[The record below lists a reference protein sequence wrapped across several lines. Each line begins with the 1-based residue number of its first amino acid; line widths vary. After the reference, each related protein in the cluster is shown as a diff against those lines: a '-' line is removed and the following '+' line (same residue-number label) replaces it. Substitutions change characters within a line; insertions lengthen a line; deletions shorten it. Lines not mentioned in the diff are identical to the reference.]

1 MKNNSV
7 FVALSEE
14 LFASYTDMS
23 DSELLQHNAMWLTV
37 DSCPGYPCRVSLQD
51 AQVGEQVL
59 ALSFTHHDVASP
71 YKAAGPIFVRKQAKK
86 TTCVPGE
93 VPTMLRHRC
102 LSLRGYTSDG
112 MMIDAGV
119 VEGRDLENHIITM
132 FDNKSV
138 EYIHVHNAKP
148 GCFNCEVRRV

>member
-1 MKNNSV
+1 MKNNFV

-86 TTCVPGE
+86 
-93 VPTMLRHRC
+93 RHVSRVRC
-102 LSLRGYTSDG
+102 LQCYA
-112 MMIDAGV
+112 IDAYHY
-119 VEGRDLENHIITM
+119 EAIPLM
-132 FDNKSV
+132 
-138 EYIHVHNAKP
+138 A
-148 GCFNCEVRRV
+148 